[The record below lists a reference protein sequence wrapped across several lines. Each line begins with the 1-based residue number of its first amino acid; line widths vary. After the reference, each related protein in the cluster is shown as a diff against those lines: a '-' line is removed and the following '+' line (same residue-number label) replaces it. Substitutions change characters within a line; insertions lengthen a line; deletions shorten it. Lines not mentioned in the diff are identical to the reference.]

1 MKLIFRGNETRILGA
16 LSDVRRQD
24 CLLRGKSTKREK
36 VALNF
41 CGGIVS
47 IRNISIQIHNAI
59 IVFLNTQNR
68 SKLHV
73 PCSYT

>member
-59 IVFLNTQNR
+59 IFLNTQIR

-73 PCSYT
+73 PSSYT

>member
-24 CLLRGKSTKREK
+24 CLLRGKSRKREK

-47 IRNISIQIHNAI
+47 TYKKYFNSN
-59 IVFLNTQNR
+59 
-68 SKLHV
+68 S
-73 PCSYT
+73 

>member
-24 CLLRGKSTKREK
+24 CLLRGKSRKREK

-47 IRNISIQIHNAI
+47 TYKRWYLTVISLYSHLI
-59 IVFLNTQNR
+59 
-68 SKLHV
+68 
-73 PCSYT
+73 